1 MLGLQRDRQR
11 DSTLPHV
18 FELEHPLA
26 AHHLSIL
33 RDVKT
38 SSPLFRTQVRLL
50 SMLLAVKAT
59 EDLALEPM
67 TITTPLTQMEGK
79 RIHGTVAIVPILRA
93 GLGLVEPVLELLPDA
108 QVWHLGMYRDEAT
121 AMPVEYYSK
130 LPKDNPAS
138 VGFVLDPMLATGGS
152 VRAAVAALKR
162 WGVRDVRVLSV
173 IAAREGIERFHAEH
187 PDVRVYVAAVD
198 EELNPHKY
206 IVPGLGDAGDRM
218 FNTVP

>member
-1 MLGLQRDRQR
+1 VQ
-11 DSTLPHV
+11 V
-18 FELEHPLA
+18 VYELDHPLA

-33 RDVKT
+33 RDVAT
-38 SSPLFRTQVRLL
+38 PSPLFRMQVRLL

-59 EDLALEPM
+59 EDLALEPRSV
-67 TITTPLTQMEGK
+67 TTPLTQMQGK
-79 RIHGTVAIVPILRA
+79 RLTGKIAIVPILRA
-93 GLGLVEPVLELLPDA
+93 GLGLVDPVLELLPDA
-108 QVWHLGMYRDEAT
+108 QVWHLGMYRDEET

-130 LPKDNPAS
+130 LPKVNPAR

-152 VRAAVAALKR
+152 VRAAVSALKR
-162 WGVRDVRVLSV
+162 WGVGDVRVLSV

-198 EELNPHKY
+198 EELNHHKY
-206 IVPGLGDAGDRM
+206 IVPGLGDAGDRI

>member
-1 MLGLQRDRQR
+1 MQ
-11 DSTLPHV
+11 V
-18 FELEHPLA
+18 VYELDHPLA

-33 RDVKT
+33 RDVAT
-38 SSPLFRTQVRLL
+38 PSPLFRMQVRLL

-59 EDLALEPM
+59 EDLALEPRSV
-67 TITTPLTQMEGK
+67 TTPLTQMQGK
-79 RIHGTVAIVPILRA
+79 RLTGKIAIVPILRA
-93 GLGLVEPVLELLPDA
+93 GLGLVDPVLELLPDA
-108 QVWHLGMYRDEAT
+108 QVWHLGMYRDEET

-130 LPKDNPAS
+130 LPKVNPAR

-152 VRAAVAALKR
+152 VRAAVSALKR
-162 WGVRDVRVLSV
+162 WGVGDVRVLSV

-198 EELNPHKY
+198 EELNHHKY
-206 IVPGLGDAGDRM
+206 IVPGLGDAGDRI

>member
-1 MLGLQRDRQR
+1 MQ
-11 DSTLPHV
+11 HV
-18 FELEHPLA
+18 YELDHPLA

-33 RDVKT
+33 RDSVT
-38 SSPLFRTQVRLL
+38 PSAQFRIQVRLL

-59 EDLALEPM
+59 EDLDLEPVAV
-67 TITTPLTQMEGK
+67 TTPLTRMEGK
-79 RIHGTVAIVPILRA
+79 KLSGTTAIVPILRA

-130 LPKDNPAS
+130 LPTINPAK

-162 WGVRDVRVLSV
+162 WGVPDVRVLSV

-198 EELNPHKY
+198 EELNPHKF

-218 FNTVP
+218 FNTLPWNA